1 MAATLYL
8 VSAGVS
14 ADFIFNL
21 PPAIGSGNVGIVK
34 KVDAD
39 AHSVQVT
46 PNGTDTIDGENA
58 AIPIADQ
65 WAYVKLCDAQA
76 GAWQLI
82 P

>member
-1 MAATLYL
+1 MATLYL
-8 VSAGVS
+8 VSAGAG

-21 PPAIGSGNVGIVK
+21 PPATGSGDVGIIK
-34 KVDAD
+34 KVDAGV
-39 AHSVQVT
+39 HSVIVT
-46 PNGTDTIDGENA
+46 PNGTDTIDGSNSTD
-58 AIPIADQ
+58 PIASQ